1 MQTCKRSHSHR
12 HTLEIQKC
20 RRHCMQ
26 IYDHAV
32 GRHIF
37 IDAIRILRKY
47 CATCDWI
54 LRIFSLCARTQSHTP
69 NVRKRNSIDN
79 AILVA
84 VRIGFEVLQM
94 RIDLCTWILRF
105 RTACKICGKW
115 LHRRWHR
122 FDFDATHVTNEMIE
136 KCCRLCWCLISIEMD
151 FRQNSIMWINEWQ
164 NARKMRLVTADVGN

>member
-1 MQTCKRSHSHR
+1 MQTCKRVA
-12 HTLEIQKC
+12 LAVEIQKC

-47 CATCDWI
+47 CATCDWL
-54 LRIFSLCARTQSHTP
+54 LRNFLSALAHTDTQTP
-69 NVRKRNSIDN
+69 NVRQRNSIDN

-84 VRIGFEVLQM
+84 VRIGFPVLQM

-105 RTACKICGKW
+105 RTVCRICGKW
-115 LHRRWHR
+115 LHRRWRR
-122 FDFDATHVTNEMIE
+122 FDFGATHVTNEMIE
-136 KCCRLCWCLISIEMD
+136 KCCRLCWCLISIGMD
-151 FRQNSIMWINEWQ
+151 FHQNSIMWMNGMQ
-164 NARKMRLVTADVGN
+164 NARKMRLVAAAVGN